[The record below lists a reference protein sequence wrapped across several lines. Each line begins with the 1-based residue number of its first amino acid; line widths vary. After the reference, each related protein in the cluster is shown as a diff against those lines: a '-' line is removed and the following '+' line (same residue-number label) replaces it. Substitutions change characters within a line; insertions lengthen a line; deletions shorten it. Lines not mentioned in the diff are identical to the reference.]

1 MHDVEDPG
9 IAHGEVHGHGL
20 HVSGD
25 LMMVERKG
33 VGGGIGGN
41 DAPLDGKTALAG
53 GRLLR
58 MAAKDAKDDA

>member
-1 MHDVEDPG
+1 
-9 IAHGEVHGHGL
+9 
-20 HVSGD
+20 
-25 LMMVERKG
+25 MMVERKG